1 MPGESQPNLVSVMD
15 RNVTNCNPRLQL
27 EQSLSNFRRK
37 HAEDPPR
44 QIIQRSDTQDTP
56 STITRT
62 EGELFYNSEEEDDNA
77 EQETDLD
84 RQNAFFSKQQEETF
98 TAAVNNIDIAEE
110 APAEETPIAEETSI
124 AEESSVAKTPSIT
137 DTVATPITKNTVA
150 NTTEFN
156 TGSGTPIASTQT
168 TATTIEDA
176 STATATT
183 TENPTLD
190 NNEDTIT
197 TNTNTEDPSKKD
209 DTENTTTIITVT
221 TTLPDPTSTLPSVG
235 TNLDTGGSAAPSFHE
250 QSNTTEAN
258 AATTNGTTIMNK
270 KGKLTYIED
279 LLKTQPNSYHTR
291 IQSLSLDALSREM
304 KLTNKSNG
312 IQNLIQSDVKL
323 SRLAPLDKLKLGIMP
338 SLENSS
344 DSFCNQNDWNDEI
357 DRTRVRL
364 LKIILNQSKY
374 EYDMM
379 REETMTTFFKHLKDL
394 ITSQSKYV
402 RHLLQITG
410 SRADIFGFAS
420 IISFF
425 HAADSDFFLKAFQS
439 GRDEVIKKFIEDNTD
454 TDEER
459 DMMHNLVIHSD
470 DSVTSTEHEGVKR
483 VKTWATNLFPRAILN
498 TINGVEAMKREKD
511 ACALRDGH
519 MNTTA
524 ELETAR
530 KINLAIEGIVDH
542 DDNTAMSKFMN
553 QKLQQQQRHIH
564 GCNNKERKR
573 TKNLKRK
580 HQKATQRQ
588 QKKKK
593 QPTPDQANVDRNNK
607 KLPPPPPS
615 PHEQP
620 QILQEEPTSFNDAQN
635 RFFPTPTNQHH
646 QQHQNYYNNNNYNN
660 NNNND
665 TIIPS
670 KNIVSPAEQRQPS
683 AGRKN
688 VLTDTQG
695 RKWCMSSNYNSN
707 RNSYNTNTTYEARNR
722 GSNVTN
728 PYEKPSPRP
737 PAFRSNSYRTP
748 NRQSGSPNKSWHR
761 NTHNNGNKKRIISHI
776 DGKGLPTPR

>member
-1 MPGESQPNLVSVMD
+1 MPGESQPNLVPVLD

-27 EQSLSNFRRK
+27 DQALSDFRRK
-37 HAEDPPR
+37 HTEDPPR
-44 QIIQRSDTQDTP
+44 RIIHRNDTQETP

-62 EGELFYNSEEEDDNA
+62 EEELFYNSEEDDVDA
-77 EQETDLD
+77 EQGKETDLD
-84 RQNAFFSKQQEETF
+84 RQNAFFSKQQEET
-98 TAAVNNIDIAEE
+98 DIT
-110 APAEETPIAEETSI
+110 AEETPITEETPVAEEASATKATPV
-124 AEESSVAKTPSIT
+124 AEEASVAKAPSIADT
-137 DTVATPITKNTVA
+137 DTVATPVAKNTVA

-156 TGSGTPIASTQT
+156 TGNGTPINPTQT
-168 TATTIEDA
+168 TATPIEDA
-176 STATATT
+176 STATTT
-183 TENPTLD
+183 ATENPTLD
-190 NNEDTIT
+190 DDETPIT
-197 TNTNTEDPSKKD
+197 TNSNKEDSTETD
-209 DTENTTTIITVT
+209 DTENTTTITVPP
-221 TTLPDPTSTLPSVG
+221 TLPDPTSTLLSVT
-235 TNLDTGGSAAPSFHE
+235 TNLDTGGNAAPSVHV

-270 KGKLTYIED
+270 KGKLIYIED
-279 LLKTQPNSYHTR
+279 LLTTQPISYHTR
-291 IQSLSLDALSREM
+291 IQTLSLDALSREM

-338 SLENSS
+338 SLENSTE
-344 DSFCNQNDWNDEI
+344 SFCNQNDWNDEV

-364 LKIILNQSKY
+364 LKIILIQSKY

-379 REETMTTFFKHLKDL
+379 REETMTTFFKHLKVL
-394 ITSQSKYV
+394 VTSESKYV
-402 RHLLQITG
+402 RHVLQITG

-439 GRDEVIKKFIEDNTD
+439 GRDEVIKKFTDDNTD
-454 TDEER
+454 TDEEKEL
-459 DMMHNLVIHSD
+459 MHNLVIKSD
-470 DSVTSTEHEGVKR
+470 DSVKSTEHEGVKR

-519 MNTTA
+519 LNTTS

-530 KINLAIEGIVDH
+530 KINLAIAGLADH
-542 DDNTAMSKFMN
+542 DDNKAMSKFMN
-553 QKLQQQQRHIH
+553 QKLQQQRRQIH
-564 GCNNKERKR
+564 GNNNKERKR

-580 HQKATQRQ
+580 QQRATQRQ
-588 QKKKK
+588 QKKNK
-593 QPTPDQANVDRNNK
+593 QSTPEQAIVDRATHTVF
-607 KLPPPPPS
+607 PPPPPS
-615 PHEQP
+615 PYQQP
-620 QILQEEPTSFNDAQN
+620 PPTSFNEAHN
-635 RFFPTPTNQHH
+635 RFFPASANQQQQHH
-646 QQHQNYYNNNNYNN
+646 HHNNNYYNNNNNN
-660 NNNND
+660 NNGN
-665 TIIPS
+665 IIPS

-707 RNSYNTNTTYEARNR
+707 RNSYNTSTTYEARNR
-722 GSNVTN
+722 GSNVNN
-728 PYEKPSPRP
+728 PYVKSHPKP